1 MQLIISVS
9 SPIKG
14 FVSTMEMLK
23 RQNPDTR
30 VSLMRLSARFADTFL
45 GKKLKKLAA
54 QDRLLDKNTMLMDLN
69 WGIDLGANS
78 VSVNTLVEQKHIEI
92 VQKVGDLN
100 KPLGRLVVVHV
111 NRSRSLKLMASD
123 VDNRLL
129 AIVRPTNL
137 RYRPELVSVEVYGMF
152 LLNLFRDIAL
162 SHDLHS
168 STPKRFVELSER
180 RK

>member
-1 MQLIISVS
+1 MQLVVSVS
-9 SPIKG
+9 SPVRG

-23 RQNPDTR
+23 KQSPDTR

-45 GKKLKKLAA
+45 GKRLKKLAA
-54 QDRLLDKNTMLMDLN
+54 QDRLLNRNTMLMDLN
-69 WGIDLGANS
+69 WGIDIGSNS
-78 VSVNTLVEQKHIEI
+78 VSVNTLVKQKHIEV
-92 VQKVGDLN
+92 VQKVGDLDA
-100 KPLGRLVVVHV
+100 PLGRLVVVHV

-123 VDNRLL
+123 TNNRLL
-129 AIVRPTNL
+129 AIVKPADL
-137 RYRPELVSVEVYGMF
+137 RYKPDLVSVEVYGMF